1 MKKIVRKKTQKEK
14 EVENE
19 EEKVSIRNP
28 KFDILSDINDLK
40 ILEENSLLNGNYE
53 GAIDYAEKIIRLTI
67 KNNMDSY
74 MQEQEKFMRKVAE
87 KVQKVYFSTE
97 IEESGKMIKK
107 IYDILLESGKIYKA
121 HEILGIFKNHYR
133 NNSSFYSIPVI
144 KKLIKKDETE
154 WLKYQILH
162 QDENE

>member
-1 MKKIVRKKTQKEK
+1 MKKILKKKTLNEK
-14 EVENE
+14 EVESE
-19 EEKVSIRNP
+19 GEKVSIRDP

-40 ILEENSLLNGNYE
+40 ILEENSLLNANYE

-107 IYDILLESGKIYKA
+107 IYDILLESGKIYEA
-121 HEILGIFKNHYR
+121 HEILGSFKNHYK
-133 NNSSFYSIPVI
+133 NNSSFYSIPFI
-144 KKLIKKDETE
+144 KELIKKDELE

-162 QDENE
+162 QDEN